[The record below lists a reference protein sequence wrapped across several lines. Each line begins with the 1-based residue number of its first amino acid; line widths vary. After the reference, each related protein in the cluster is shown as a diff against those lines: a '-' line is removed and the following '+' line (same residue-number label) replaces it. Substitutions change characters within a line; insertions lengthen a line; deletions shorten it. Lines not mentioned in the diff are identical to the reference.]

1 MDSILNTAKKLITGL
16 TPDDT
21 TFDDDLIIHVNSVL
35 NILSQLG
42 AGDPNFQIEGP
53 DETWDE
59 FTTQPYLNMC
69 KSYLALKVK
78 LLFDPP
84 TSGPMVDAVKNQLD
98 ELEKRISYVSDPMED
113 NPLHMM
119 E

>member
-1 MDSILNTAKKLITGL
+1 MDSILETAKKLITGL
-16 TPDDT
+16 TPEDT
-21 TFDDDLIIHVNSVL
+21 TFDDDLVIHVNSVL

-53 DETWDE
+53 NETWDE
-59 FTTQPYLNMC
+59 FTTKPYLNLC

-78 LLFDPP
+78 MLFDPP
-84 TSGPMVDAVKNQLD
+84 STGPMAEASERQLD
-98 ELEKRISYVSDPMED
+98 ELEKRISYVADPMED
-113 NPLHMM
+113 NPLHGT